1 MSKGLEGAATIVRSF
16 ELIQQGHPT
25 SISVGEM
32 SNGNMWIKVKT
43 KRDGFDTIETGMVL
57 GSVAFSLLS
66 EAMFRAA
73 HDESVWQVEPN
84 KENENGND

>member
-1 MSKGLEGAATIVRSF
+1 MSKGLEGVGAVMRSF

-43 KRDGFDTIETGMVL
+43 KRADVETIVTSMLLKPDT
-57 GSVAFSLLS
+57 FSLLS

-84 KENENGND
+84 KENEND

>member
-32 SNGNMWIKVKT
+32 SNGTMCIKVKT
-43 KRDGFDTIETGMVL
+43 KRDGCDTIATGMVL
-57 GSVAFSLLS
+57 GPVAFSLLS

-73 HDESVWQVEPN
+73 HDESVWQVAPN
-84 KENENGND
+84 KENENDR